1 MILDNIYIYRASK
14 MFRLRCVRDRR
25 CETADNMSSKRAD
38 REKKAGYRD
47 KYEIDDK
54 LASPSRRARGRDRTT
69 PP

>member
-1 MILDNIYIYRASK
+1 MISSRQVYIVTHKCSDYDV
-14 MFRLRCVRDRR
+14 VRDHR